1 MQWAMLAIFIL
12 FLIFAYIIIQG
23 TRAALAWR
31 TAADAGDLKVIRD
44 IIDDSLKHWSSGRR
58 PKPIAAEVWR
68 GIQSMQLAVVAP
80 DYVGVSTVAASE
92 YKMQA
97 GQWIEMRNPLQEGIA
112 ITAKAAEMLMY
123 EVIHYRPET
132 IQIDVYTDYRD
143 DAGVTNR
150 QCVLS
155 TLATRAQVR
164 EVNWEEWTP
173 EQIMESF
180 ETRYRLSETGRPL
193 PIEPFTPP
201 EVPEEEPT
209 ESSTIAE
216 AHS

>member
-1 MQWAMLAIFIL
+1 MLQWALLAIFIL
-12 FLIFAYIIIQG
+12 FLIFAFIIIQG

-31 TAADAGDLKVIRD
+31 TAADKGDLTVIRD
-44 IIDDSLKHWSSGRR
+44 IIEDSIKHWSSGRR
-58 PKPIAAEVWR
+58 PKPIAPEVWR

-80 DYVGVSTVAASE
+80 DYIGVSTVAASE
-92 YKMQA
+92 YRMQD
-97 GQWIEMRNPLQEGIA
+97 GRWIEMRNPLQEGIA
-112 ITAKAAEMLMY
+112 ITARAAEMLMY

-143 DAGVTNR
+143 DAGVTDR

-155 TLATRAQVR
+155 TLATRDQVR

-173 EQIMESF
+173 EQIVDSF
-180 ETRYRLSETGRPL
+180 ETRYRLSDTGRPL

-201 EVPEEEPT
+201 EVPKEEAA
-209 ESSTIAE
+209 ESTTAE

>member
-1 MQWAMLAIFIL
+1 MLQWAMLVIFIL
-12 FLIFAYIIIQG
+12 FLIFAFIIIQG

-31 TAADAGDLKVIRD
+31 TSADKGDLSVIRD
-44 IIDDSLKHWSSGRR
+44 IIEDSIKHWSSGRR
-58 PKPIAAEVWR
+58 PKPIVPEVWR
-68 GIQSMQLAVVAP
+68 GIQSMQMAVVAP

-92 YKMQA
+92 YKMQD
-97 GQWIEMRNPLQEGIA
+97 GRWIEMRNPLQEGIA
-112 ITAKAAEMLMY
+112 ITARAVEMLMY
-123 EVIHYRPET
+123 EVIHYRSET

-143 DAGVTNR
+143 DAGITNR

-155 TLATRAQVR
+155 TLATREQVR

-173 EQIMESF
+173 EQIVDSF
-180 ETRYRLSETGRPL
+180 ETRYRLSDTGRPL

-201 EVPEEEPT
+201 EVPEEEAA
-209 ESSTIAE
+209 ESTTAE

>member
-1 MQWAMLAIFIL
+1 MLPWAMLTIFIL

-44 IIDDSLKHWSSGRR
+44 IMEDSLKHWSSSRR
-58 PKPIAAEVWR
+58 PKQIAAEVWR

-80 DYVGVSTVAASE
+80 DYIGVSTVAASE
-92 YKMQA
+92 YKMQD

-155 TLATRAQVR
+155 TLVTHEQAR

-173 EQIMESF
+173 EQIVESF

-193 PIEPFTPP
+193 PVEPFTPP
-201 EVPEEEPT
+201 EVPEDSPAEGT
-209 ESSTIAE
+209 TAE
-216 AHS
+216 AQS